1 MNMKQYRNHTL
12 VFSLILAISSLFT
25 NVLQAQVEELKT
37 DEEVMVI
44 APFNPSISKASKINF
59 SPILDTNRAD
69 RLIIDYLTQPKL
81 FETNYSVEKLTAAK
95 FIDRRT
101 PKYAQNY
108 VRGGYGLY
116 NTAYGEL
123 FINNKMSKKSQM
135 GIHVRHFSTN
145 GGLDDYGWSASAL
158 TSAKVWTKHVQ
169 RKQTTHLAAQYKRNL
184 VHRYGFRL
192 EDYPAELA
200 ITNNDFK
207 DDIKQTFSHA
217 GINLKMLGTYDT
229 RFRNW
234 EVDLNYK
241 YFWDI
246 FKTQEHLLDVTAYY
260 NHPVDWIDVKSQHLG
275 VEFNTQTYNTKLNFN
290 GLNTP
295 IDSSAN
301 YFHGLYNLSP
311 YYKMNWEN
319 FSLELGAKL
328 SMGLDS
334 NTRVAVAPRI
344 KLDVGLMGDD
354 LKLYLHAGGGYYNN
368 SIYGFSTENS
378 FISPVV
384 PLEYS
389 QNVYDIKLGLKGHYL
404 SFIDYHL
411 FAETTSFND
420 MPMFITDTTAQFDNS
435 FTVVYDGGQKIGAGL
450 EVAFNTERWNVE
462 LMGKYQSYTMDT
474 ATQAW
479 QKPSLIYKLKVGYYV
494 LENLK
499 VTGLI
504 LGQGKMY
511 NWHQGTQTVEPW
523 IDFSLMADY
532 HLNKNLGFF
541 VKATNIFSDQYM
553 VWYGYPVQSIG
564 FMGGLHFSF

>member
-1 MNMKQYRNHTL
+1 M
-12 VFSLILAISSLFT
+12 FT

-59 SPILDTNRAD
+59 SPKLDTNRAD
-69 RLIIDYLTQPKL
+69 RLNIDYLTQPKL

-95 FIDRRT
+95 FIDSRT

-123 FINNKMSKKSQM
+123 FINNQLSKESQM
-135 GIHVRHFSTN
+135 GVHVRHFSTN
-145 GGLDDYGWSASAL
+145 GGLDDYGWSANAL

-169 RKQTTHLAAQYKRNL
+169 RKQTTHLAALYKRNQ
-184 VHRYGFRL
+184 VHRYGFLL
-192 EDYPAELA
+192 EDYPTELA
-200 ITNNDFK
+200 TTNNEFK
-207 DDIKQTFSHA
+207 EDIMQTYSHA
-217 GINLKMLGTYDT
+217 GFDMKMLGTYDT

-234 EVDLNYK
+234 EFDFHYK
-241 YFWDI
+241 YFWDRY
-246 FKTQEHLLDVTAYY
+246 KTQEHLFDYSAYY
-260 NHPVDWIDVKSQHLG
+260 NHPVDWIDAESQHIGLEYG
-275 VEFNTQTYNTKLNFN
+275 TQTYITNLNFN
-290 GLNTP
+290 GLNP
-295 IDSSAN
+295 AIDSSSS
-301 YFHGLYNLSP
+301 YFHGVYDLAP
-311 YYKMNWEN
+311 YYKVNWES

-354 LKLYLHAGGGYYNN
+354 LKLYLHAGGGYNNN
-368 SIYGFSTENS
+368 SIYGLSTENN
-378 FISPVV
+378 FITPVV
-384 PLEYS
+384 PLQYS
-389 QNVYDIKLGLKGHYL
+389 QNVYDVKLGLKGHYL
-404 SFIDYHL
+404 SYIDYHL
-411 FAETTSFND
+411 FAETASFKD

-435 FTVVYDGGQKIGAGL
+435 FTVIYDGGQKIGAGL

-462 LMGKYQSYTMDT
+462 LMGKYQSFTMDT
-474 ATQAW
+474 ASQAW
-479 QKPSLIYKLKVGYYV
+479 QKPNLIYKLKVGYYV

-499 VTGLI
+499 VTGLL

-511 NWHQGTQTVEPW
+511 NWYQGEKTVEPW
-523 IDFSLMADY
+523 MDFSLMADY

-564 FMGGLHFSF
+564 FMGGLHFAF